1 MDPPADGT
9 SFGGV
14 NSFPEPVLEQF
25 DAARIIEIGWARAAE
40 ETAYVPIWVV
50 VVDGAPYVRSVRGAR
65 GRWYRE
71 LLARREG
78 VVRVGSSSWKVRP
91 ARVSSESV
99 IREVSAAL
107 ERKYRGSRAS
117 LQSMLRSET
126 LPTTL
131 RLEPAD

>member
-1 MDPPADGT
+1 MK
-9 SFGGV
+9 
-14 NSFPEPVLEQF
+14 SFPEAVLEQL
-25 DAARIIEIGWARAAE
+25 DAARTIEIGWARTPS
-40 ETAYVPIWVV
+40 ETPYVPIWVV

-65 GRWYRE
+65 GIWYRE
-71 LLARREG
+71 LLARGEG
-78 VVRVGSSSWKVRP
+78 VVRLGSSRWRVRP
-91 ARVSSESV
+91 ERVSSESV
-99 IREVSAAL
+99 IREVSSAL

>member
-1 MDPPADGT
+1 MADGT
-9 SFGGV
+9 SFGPV
-14 NSFPEPVLEQF
+14 ESFPAAVLRQL
-25 DAARIIEIGWARAAE
+25 DAERIVEIGWARTAT

-78 VVRVGSSSWKVRP
+78 IVRLRGRRWTVRP
-91 ARVSSESV
+91 ARVRSEAV
-99 IREVSAAL
+99 IREVSLAL

-117 LQSMLRSET
+117 LQSMLTPEV